1 MGLFSSD
8 FKYVAY
14 AASSALFD
22 EFNRPATV
30 ESLILQSVISD
41 SASPS
46 DAVVIGLQTNMYARA
61 RSMVRYAVKSYVRGL
76 PETSSFSI
84 YINTADIKTTIET
97 EIGEPVVL
105 LHTNWGK
112 PPDYYLIETF
122 IDATYMD
129 PVYFP
134 WPAGDPLDTNWEKS
148 SNEVEIPIV
157 NPDTAAYYLASN
169 DFNYS
174 NVGSDYTVSFDYID
188 KDLNPQIW
196 VVASTYDLSPYK
208 TGSDWVWA
216 RYETVANPGVTL
228 YWFYEIDS
236 NADPVFEA
244 AIDKSSIDMQYLPV
258 AVLMRDKVWFDD
270 EVPGDDNDPLELTTN
285 RLLKRLVLNGNEIK
299 EGYLTQKA
307 EDDASGDPNKSDA
320 EVWDFFVQFC
330 VPIHSTIRGAREYI
344 YHFLQFIQNNGTW
357 TDFDDYQTF
366 LSSGTTAQPTS
377 NMHIEEG
384 DTNSYHVFYRWSY
397 IHTVTHS
404 GQFLVAGELLKS
416 RRMYSKLYEFGTA
429 GYADGIEE
437 VHGIGTPVAVSEPE
451 GTYHDYAVFTRQ
463 HKDYVTGE
471 LSYTQVLIMAP
482 SMMYVIN
489 TSDVGDPRE
498 RYVPVELF
506 PDDSELESEFRFP
519 IHIGSLKET
528 SAMHREDCLSDA
540 LCATVFLVQE
550 IKVKWYQQTFWK
562 WLIIIIVI
570 IIIVLFWYFSWMGAI
585 GALGKAAFAAG
596 LTFTGLAWYAL
607 YVVVAFA
614 LGFLIGFAGALIG
627 GYLGVVFVIVGMY
640 LAMGAGNPFSNV
652 QNSWQQMTVQGTWG
666 SAFQFIQATAPFM
679 NFGMMIY
686 QDVSLAKLE
695 SDMREFIK
703 SAEEKQ
709 QELQDA
715 WDAFGEPPSWLDPM
729 DLINAQASNTYIES
743 SQNFFDRTLHTNPG
757 ILGYDLINE
766 FSAIALMLPEDL
778 GESNIIEGM
787 FSDFARQR
795 GAI

>member
-1 MGLFSSD
+1 
-8 FKYVAY
+8 
-14 AASSALFD
+14 
-22 EFNRPATV
+22 
-30 ESLILQSVISD
+30 
-41 SASPS
+41 
-46 DAVVIGLQTNMYARA
+46 
-61 RSMVRYAVKSYVRGL
+61 
-76 PETSSFSI
+76 
-84 YINTADIKTTIET
+84 
-97 EIGEPVVL
+97 
-105 LHTNWGK
+105 
-112 PPDYYLIETF
+112 
-122 IDATYMD
+122 
-129 PVYFP
+129 
-134 WPAGDPLDTNWEKS
+134 
-148 SNEVEIPIV
+148 
-157 NPDTAAYYLASN
+157 
-169 DFNYS
+169 
-174 NVGSDYTVSFDYID
+174 
-188 KDLNPQIW
+188 
-196 VVASTYDLSPYK
+196 
-208 TGSDWVWA
+208 
-216 RYETVANPGVTL
+216 
-228 YWFYEIDS
+228 
-236 NADPVFEA
+236 
-244 AIDKSSIDMQYLPV
+244 
-258 AVLMRDKVWFDD
+258 
-270 EVPGDDNDPLELTTN
+270 
-285 RLLKRLVLNGNEIK
+285 
-299 EGYLTQKA
+299 
-307 EDDASGDPNKSDA
+307 
-320 EVWDFFVQFC
+320 
-330 VPIHSTIRGAREYI
+330 
-344 YHFLQFIQNNGTW
+344 
-357 TDFDDYQTF
+357 
-366 LSSGTTAQPTS
+366 
-377 NMHIEEG
+377 
-384 DTNSYHVFYRWSY
+384 
-397 IHTVTHS
+397 
-404 GQFLVAGELLKS
+404 
-416 RRMYSKLYEFGTA
+416 
-429 GYADGIEE
+429 
-437 VHGIGTPVAVSEPE
+437 
-451 GTYHDYAVFTRQ
+451 
-463 HKDYVTGE
+463 
-471 LSYTQVLIMAP
+471 
-482 SMMYVIN
+482 
-489 TSDVGDPRE
+489 
-498 RYVPVELF
+498 
-506 PDDSELESEFRFP
+506 
-519 IHIGSLKET
+519 
-528 SAMHREDCLSDA
+528 MHREDCLSDA